1 MAKTEERAEF
11 GIVYDG
17 PALADHVMDVRDLGP
32 ALLAIGNL
40 CVEANRV
47 LNGDDSSLSVN
58 VKGTGEGCFNIS
70 LQLVYEQVSTLVAN
84 PHVASV
90 KELLEWVGL
99 VGTPVG
105 GTIGLSQFLKWKKGR
120 RVSAEEPTSDG
131 QIAITVAGDNNTITI
146 PTQVAALAH
155 DVNVRKASR
164 DITLPLKSDGINE
177 FEVRDETGT
186 TVVSIDDSE
195 VKDGYFDIDLDEVG
209 LTDSP
214 VPPQTFE
221 AILEL
226 RAAVFE
232 EHKRWQF
239 MFGGNVIQASILD
252 ERFNEGVFK
261 KGERFGV
268 GDSFRDKINL
278 IQIRLPNGKLRNTY
292 EVVEVIEVTPGPK
305 QLDFDM

>member
-17 PALADHVMDVRDLGP
+17 PALAEHVMDVRDLGP

-47 LNGDDSSLSVN
+47 VNGDESSLSVN

-70 LQLVYEQVSTLVAN
+70 LQLVYEQMSTLVAN
-84 PHVASV
+84 PHVANV
-90 KELLEWVGL
+90 KEILEWLGL
-99 VGTPVG
+99 VGTPLG
-105 GTIGLSQFLKWKKGR
+105 GGVIGLWQFLKWKKGR
-120 RVSAEEPTSDG
+120 RIAAEEPTPDG
-131 QIAITVAGDNNTITI
+131 QVAITVAGDNNTITI

-164 DITLPLKSDGINE
+164 DITQPLKSDGITE

-186 TVVSIDDSE
+186 PVVSIDDTE
-195 VKDGYFDIDLDEVG
+195 VRDGYFDIDLDEVG

-239 MFGGNVIQASILD
+239 VFGGNLIYAAILD

-261 KGERFGV
+261 
-268 GDSFRDKINL
+268 
-278 IQIRLPNGKLRNTY
+278 Q
-292 EVVEVIEVTPGPK
+292 
-305 QLDFDM
+305 QL